1 MKLKL
6 DCGLTTKDERR
17 VSKRYCVIQNTWY
30 GKSIEICR
38 FNMILTIDLIYR

>member
-6 DCGLTTKDERR
+6 DCELITKNERR

-30 GKSIEICR
+30 GKSIEIRC